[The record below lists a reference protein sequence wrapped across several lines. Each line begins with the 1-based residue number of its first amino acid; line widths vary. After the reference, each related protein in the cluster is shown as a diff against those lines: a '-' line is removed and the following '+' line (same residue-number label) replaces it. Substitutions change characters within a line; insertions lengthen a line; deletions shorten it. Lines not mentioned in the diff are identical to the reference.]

1 MTEPRT
7 KAGRRL
13 LQDRDEGGAT
23 VRAELL
29 DAILAI
35 EAEAAAGPRDEGLGD
50 AIHTAVHPGH
60 PWSGCSNPDLVYVWV
75 ERFRAAL
82 KASE

>member
-1 MTEPRT
+1 VVTKTRTEVE
-7 KAGRRL
+7 RRL
-13 LQDRDEGGAT
+13 LAWRENGAT
-23 VRAELL
+23 NSKSLAPFGLR
-29 DAILAI
+29 AI
-35 EAEAAAGPRDEGLGD
+35 EAEGPGDEGLGD